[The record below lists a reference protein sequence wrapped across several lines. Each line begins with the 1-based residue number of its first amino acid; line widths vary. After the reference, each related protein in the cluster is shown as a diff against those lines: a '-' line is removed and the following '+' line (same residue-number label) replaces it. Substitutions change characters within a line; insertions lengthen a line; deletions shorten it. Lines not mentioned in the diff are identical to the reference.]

1 MDTTSER
8 ALAPRDTP
16 VRELIVQ
23 LGELLSSVARTRS
36 DKCDRHK
43 AIVSI
48 CDALASRGIDADSLI
63 RFGMQ
68 SVVVNPLVAWLM
80 LERLVGDAGEQRPV
94 LEFASWHQL
103 LGLTSVT
110 VSEADGTLTLS
121 SEGLRMLTEAVKSLS
136 LWVEEAPL
144 SEIIDATPPTS
155 EIFSALQSRPRSTSD
170 LVAIYSWVYER
181 FAVTDIEQWAVASLH
196 NELRWV
202 LHMIPPPVAQ
212 EIMEVATFEEN
223 ELNRLIARQAVSPK
237 TRNDLWD
244 PLLQP
249 LQDQASTFLQQRRFR
264 EAGALFEFYE
274 RQNPDHPGAKN
285 NRGFCLIPANP
296 EEALHHV
303 KASERAGYTPRS
315 IAVYNSCCC
324 YWSMNQKSKIL
335 DISEYY
341 WQRELEL
348 EPAPCTL
355 WRLEEGTWTLY
366 REPDARLA
374 LARLALDSAA
384 ELGEMARV
392 DAWRH
397 RIQEL
402 TN

>member
-1 MDTTSER
+1 MDKTSEH
-8 ALAPRDTP
+8 ALTPHEVP

-23 LGELLSSVARTRS
+23 LGDLLPSVARTQS
-36 DKCDRHK
+36 DQADRRE
-43 AIVSI
+43 AIIGI
-48 CDALASRGIDADSLI
+48 CEALTSHGIDADSLI

-94 LEFASWHQL
+94 LDFASWHQL

-110 VSEADGTLTLS
+110 IIEADGTLQLT
-121 SEGLRMLTEAVKSLS
+121 SEGSRMLTEAVASLS

-144 SEIIDATPPTS
+144 SEIIDATPPSNET
-155 EIFSALQSRPRSTSD
+155 FSALQSRPRQSSD
-170 LVAIYSWVYER
+170 LAEKYIWVYER

-202 LHMIPPPVAQ
+202 LHVIPPPVAQ

-223 ELNRLIARQAVSPK
+223 ELNRLIARQAISPK
-237 TRNDLWD
+237 TRNELWD

-274 RQNPDHPGAKN
+274 RQNPDHSGAKN
-285 NRGFCLIPANP
+285 NRGFCLIPASP
-296 EEALHHV
+296 EEALHHL
-303 KASERAGYTPRS
+303 KASERAGYAPRS

-324 YWSMNQKSKIL
+324 YWSMDQESKIL
-335 DISEYY
+335 DVSEYY

-348 EPAPCTL
+348 EPTPCTL

-366 REPDARLA
+366 RESDARLA
-374 LARLALDSAA
+374 VARLALDAA
-384 ELGEMARV
+384 EGLGKIPRIE
-392 DAWRH
+392 AWKQRL
-397 RIQEL
+397 QEL
-402 TN
+402 SS